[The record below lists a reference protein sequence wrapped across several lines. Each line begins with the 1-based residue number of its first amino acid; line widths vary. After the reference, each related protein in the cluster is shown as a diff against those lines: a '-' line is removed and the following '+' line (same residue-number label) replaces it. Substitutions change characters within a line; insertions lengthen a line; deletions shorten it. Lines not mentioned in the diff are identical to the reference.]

1 MNPELTDA
9 IDRAEKALESASAI
23 LAAMAADGAPS
34 PCSMLSLWL
43 GEEAD
48 RLREA
53 VELGQRTECSCLPK

>member
-9 IDRAEKALESASAI
+9 IERAEKALDSASAI
-23 LAAMAADGAPS
+23 LAALAVDGVGA

-43 GEEAD
+43 SEEAD

-53 VELGQRTECSCLPK
+53 AELGR